1 MNIDDVKVKGNYVAF
16 SENPMVLCS
25 YGETPA
31 QAFKQMSKLMK
42 EQDCQYVSAVHTYFD
57 EEVHY
62 LTVYI

>member
-1 MNIDDVKVKGNYVAF
+1 MSIDSVMVKGSYVAHG
-16 SENPMVLCS
+16 EHPTVLCS
-25 YGETPA
+25 YGDTPA

-42 EQDCQYVSAVHTYFD
+42 EQDCQYVNAVHTYFD